1 MMMMMMMTLFA
12 VSVPEESCS
21 SLAESS
27 DAYSLWLWPGCNHRP
42 NAPLGPGQVLPSS
55 IGLNPLSA
63 NGNLCCSWHCV
74 KKSAAVS
81 LPRLKPRPCQPAT
94 VSKKHCRCN
103 RQLCRSP
110 VHSSNSVQPTLSNAT
125 SWTILST
132 MSKQIEHVQFA
143 IASTL
148 SKGRNFARHCCRN
161 RQHCCQKRQQCRS
174 NSRLC
179 PKDDI
184 LHTRSTLLPFV
195 ATKSNVA
202 WTKSNVASTMLPV
215 DSTLLLM
222 WTGL

>member
-148 SKGRNFARHCCRN
+148 SKGRHFTYSFDIVAVCGNKVECCLDKVER
-161 RQHCCQKRQQCRS
+161 CF
-174 NSRLC
+174 
-179 PKDDI
+179 D
-184 LHTRSTLLPFV
+184 
-195 ATKSNVA
+195 NVA
-202 WTKSNVASTMLPV
+202 CWFDIVADV
-215 DSTLLLM
+215 DGALDGSRCGRVFTAVCRHDISKNRCS
-222 WTGL
+222 

>member
-1 MMMMMMMTLFA
+1 MMMMTLFA

-132 MSKQIEHVQFA
+132 MSNQQATLSKQR
-143 IASTL
+143 STL
-148 SKGRNFARHCCRN
+148 SK
-161 RQHCCQKRQQCRS
+161 QH
-174 NSRLC
+174 
-179 PKDDI
+179 
-184 LHTRSTLLPFV
+184 STLLPQTATMSNEYVKCRPLDKVDCCFDIVAVFGNNVAGFGNNVERNFV
-195 ATKSNVA
+195 LSTKS
-202 WTKSNVASTMLPV
+202 KQ
-215 DSTLLLM
+215 
-222 WTGL
+222 